1 MGAEVAAIIAEEAFW
16 GLDAPIMRLA
26 MPDLPAVGFA
36 KSLEEE
42 VSITAD
48 KIVKVVSELLA
59 F

>member
-1 MGAEVAAIIAEEAFW
+1 
-16 GLDAPIMRLA
+16 MRLA
-26 MPDLPAVGFA
+26 MPDVPAVGFA

-42 VSITAD
+42 VSITTD